1 MKQGGKI
8 LKKERRAVTEW
19 EARRE
24 KGERNRKQRPDRR
37 EEKERERSRS
47 KVRKKSSI
55 SGSQQLLLSL
65 HRGLRPPPSST
76 AIPPL
81 AALPTLAEPE
91 REKRNRTE
99 PRERKPEEE

>member
-1 MKQGGKI
+1 
-8 LKKERRAVTEW
+8 LEKERRAVTER

-24 KGERNRKQRPDRR
+24 KGERNRKQRPVRR
-37 EEKERERSRS
+37 EEKGEKERERSRS

-76 AIPPL
+76 AIPPPSV
-81 AALPTLAEPE
+81 LPTLAEPE

>member
-1 MKQGGKI
+1 
-8 LKKERRAVTEW
+8 VTER

-24 KGERNRKQRPDRR
+24 KGERNRKQRPVRR
-37 EEKERERSRS
+37 EEKGEKERERSRS

-65 HRGLRPPPSST
+65 HRGLRPPPSNT
-76 AIPPL
+76 VIPPS
-81 AALPTLAEPE
+81 ALPTLAEPE
-91 REKRNRTE
+91 REKRNKTE